1 MDNSLIYQQA
11 MTSPTA
17 GRGQGL
23 RTDHIYSAIVVGNGG
38 QATVNLFIGPQ
49 NSPIPASRTSTGVVP
64 GHQATYTDLTTNLL
78 QSGQTGGTIGDA
90 FIHAFGVTVEQAPYN
105 NAGVLQ
111 AYGAGPLEFGE
122 ILAKIALEI
131 QIVNIEQ
138 IKGPLWA
145 FPGLGGVVGSIAM
158 AITGATAS
166 SLVTFLTNGVPG
178 SGRVLA
184 APLPLARIDTMRGI
198 VSIPGANDPLSFS
211 VTAAASAGQS
221 TLLWCAALAT
231 LTTDVRA

>member
-1 MDNSLIYQQA
+1 MDQNLVYQQA

-17 GRGQGL
+17 GRGQGI
-23 RTDHIYSAIVVGNGG
+23 RTDHIYSAVVVSHGA
-38 QATVNLFIGPQ
+38 QANTNLFIGAQ
-49 NSPIPASRTSTGVVP
+49 NTAIPRSGTTTGALV
-64 GHQATYTDLTTNLL
+64 GHQATYTDLTTNLV

-90 FIHAFGVTVEQAPYN
+90 FIHAFGVTIEQAPFSLT
-105 NAGVLQ
+105 GVMDS
-111 AYGAGPLEFGE
+111 YGAGPQEFGE
-122 ILAKIALEI
+122 ILGKVALEI

-145 FPGLGGVVGSIAM
+145 FPGLGGVVGSVAAAGTG
-158 AITGATAS
+158 AITVVS
-166 SLVTFLTNGVPG
+166 FLTNGVPG

-198 VSIPGANDPLSFS
+198 VSIPGANDPLDFT
-211 VTAAASAGQS
+211 VTGATSTGQPV
-221 TLLWCAALAT
+221 LLWCAALAT

>member
-1 MDNSLIYQQA
+1 MDQSLVYQQA

-23 RTDHIYSAIVVGNGG
+23 RTDHIYSAIVVGHGG

-49 NSPIPASRTSTGVVP
+49 NSPIPSARTTTGTVP

-105 NAGVLQ
+105 NSGVLQ
-111 AYGAGPLEFGE
+111 SYGAGPQEFGE

-145 FPGLGGVVGSIAM
+145 FPGLGGVVGSIA
-158 AITGATAS
+158 INNSGAA

-198 VSIPGANDPLSFS
+198 VSIPGANDALSFS
-211 VTAAASAGQS
+211 TTGTTSTGQS